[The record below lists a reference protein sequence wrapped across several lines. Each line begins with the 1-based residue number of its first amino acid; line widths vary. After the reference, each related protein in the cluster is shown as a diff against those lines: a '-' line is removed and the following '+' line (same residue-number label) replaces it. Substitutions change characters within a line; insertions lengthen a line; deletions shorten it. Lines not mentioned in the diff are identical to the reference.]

1 MSEDLQVVNQANK
14 LLNTMKIFIFQS
26 WRTYLQNNWNIV
38 YIQNPQIPWS
48 VCVGGCGVAG
58 EAGPSSP
65 TALCG
70 SPWGTQPQA
79 LLPPYPGQQQ
89 QPGPISGVEPFPG
102 RQCSNQFPSQALGVE
117 PGFWGVDYIELGLGS
132 GDMDFE
138 LPHPSAC
145 LRLSPSGKVLLEACQ
160 RISDHRLSTCMN
172 LYIYFRIRVHI
183 KTQ

>member
-1 MSEDLQVVNQANK
+1 MSEDLQVLNQANK
-14 LLNTMKIFIFQS
+14 LLNTMKIFIFRS
-26 WRTYLQNNWNIV
+26 WRTYLQNNCNIV
-38 YIQNPQIPWS
+38 YLSNPQIPWS
-48 VCVGGCGVAG
+48 VCVGGYGV
-58 EAGPSSP
+58 
-65 TALCG
+65 ALCG

-89 QPGPISGVEPFPG
+89 LPGPISGVEPFPS
-102 RQCSNQFPSQALGVE
+102 RQCSNQFPSQGLGVE
-117 PGFWGVDYIELGLGS
+117 SGFWGVDYIEHGLGS

-172 LYIYFRIRVHI
+172 LYIYFRIRVRI